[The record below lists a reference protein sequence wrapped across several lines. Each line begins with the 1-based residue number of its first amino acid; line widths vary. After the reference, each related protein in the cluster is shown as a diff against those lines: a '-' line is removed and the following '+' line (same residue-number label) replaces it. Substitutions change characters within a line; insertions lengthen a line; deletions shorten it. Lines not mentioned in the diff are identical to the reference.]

1 MKLVRV
7 LFGSDSDNWQLT
19 QDALLI
25 GSELWLVPSWHVL
38 PDGRSMRPASAIRVD
53 QLGFQEAPTP
63 DAGAEILLNS
73 SLSRAVAGGDLELA
87 RASGFE
93 VVEGASDRFPA
104 IPMLS
109 IQ

>member
-7 LFGSDSDNWQLT
+7 LFGSDSDNWTLT

-38 PDGRSMRPASAIRVD
+38 PDGQSMRPESAVRVD
-53 QLGFQEAPTP
+53 QLGFQESPNP
-63 DAGAEILLNS
+63 DAGTELLLEQP
-73 SLSRAVAGGDLELA
+73 LSTAIAGGDLELA

-93 VVEGASDRFPA
+93 VVEGPSDRFPP